1 MRIARGPMIAAIG
14 AAVLLAALAAV
25 YWYTIE
31 PAPAVKVRWREGL
44 AADQRAALERRFRLV
59 DPILVEG
66 RTVTYNVLDTSRENL
81 RAIVT
86 AGEVE
91 DTNEIDRAR
100 FTLRPD
106 VPYGTRWM
114 WLADRLPLLRLP
126 GAVMAVIVACLAALG
141 WSLRA
146 VLRMPGS

>member
-1 MRIARGPMIAAIG
+1 MRIARGPAVVAA
-14 AAVLLAALAAV
+14 LAALLLAMLGAV
-25 YWYTIE
+25 YWYTVE

-100 FTLRPD
+100 YTLRPD

-126 GAVMAVIVACLAALG
+126 GAVTAVVAACLALLG

-146 VLRMPGS
+146 VLRVRR